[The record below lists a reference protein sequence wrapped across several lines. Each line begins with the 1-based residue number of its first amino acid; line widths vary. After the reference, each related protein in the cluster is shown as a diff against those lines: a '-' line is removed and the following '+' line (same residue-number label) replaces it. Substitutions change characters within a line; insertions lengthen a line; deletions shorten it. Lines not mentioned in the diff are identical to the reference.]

1 MLNSLVFAHR
11 TILKLTLLTSIGL
24 LAHGCNST
32 TPESA
37 TSPPPIVEKPVNTTA
52 PQATQAPTAQAPTAQ
67 APTATSPQKPILKK
81 PIASATPTPTTSAK
95 PKASAKGAVSCPK
108 ATPVAYFET
117 KSMQISICMGQDK
130 KLFYREVAMSKPS
143 EGRNLP
149 NAKEQ
154 GEGNFVAGFENTT
167 YRINSK
173 SLKVT
178 QESALLSEQPVTYYK
193 IMSTTNTF

>member
-1 MLNSLVFAHR
+1 MPNSLVFAHR
-11 TILKLTLLTSIGL
+11 TILNLTLLTSIGL

-37 TSPPPIVEKPVNTTA
+37 TSLPPIAEKPVSTTA
-52 PQATQAPTAQAPTAQ
+52 PQATQAPTA
-67 APTATSPQKPILKK
+67 TSPQKPVLKK
-81 PIASATPTPTTSAK
+81 PITSATPTPVTSAK

>member
-1 MLNSLVFAHR
+1 MFARR
-11 TILKLTLLTSIGL
+11 TVWNLTLLTSIGL

-32 TPESA
+32 APESA

-52 PQATQAPTAQAPTAQ
+52 SQATQAPTATSAQKPVLKSPTA
-67 APTATSPQKPILKK
+67 
-81 PIASATPTPTTSAK
+81 IAASSTPVTSAK

>member
-11 TILKLTLLTSIGL
+11 TILNLTLLTSIGL

-32 TPESA
+32 APESA
-37 TSPPPIVEKPVNTTA
+37 TSPPPIAEKPVNTTA
-52 PQATQAPTAQAPTAQ
+52 PQAPQ
-67 APTATSPQKPILKK
+67 APTATSAQKPVLK
-81 PIASATPTPTTSAK
+81 TPTAIAASSTPATSAK

-130 KLFYREVAMSKPS
+130 KLFYREIAMSGPS

-154 GEGNFVAGFENTT
+154 GEGNFVAGFENVT

-178 QESALLSEQPVTYYK
+178 QESSLLSEQPVTYHK